1 MLIPPEALS
10 PGRPVEADA
19 LVVGT
24 GAGGAVVGCELA
36 EAGLDVAFLEEGDF
50 LTARDYGRATP
61 LEAIQLLYRKGGLTF
76 TTGNTSVVLPS
87 GRCVGGTTVINSGT
101 ALRAM
106 PEAVE
111 RWRDEFGLW
120 ELARNLEA
128 AYERVEGRLHVAVVA
143 KEVFGRNG
151 EAFRRGA
158 ERSGRR
164 GSVLTRAV
172 DGCRGA
178 GRCCMGCPNDAKQA
192 THLSYVPAALRAGA
206 RLYVRCRARRVRIEG
221 GRAAGVAAEA
231 DGRPVLFRAPVVVLA
246 AGAVFT
252 PLLLAGVRRGGAG
265 LGRHL
270 RIHPASRVVGLFDE
284 EIRGWEGVPQGYHLE
299 DTLAEGISVEGIFVP
314 PTLMSPS
321 LPDFGTGLGALMGRY
336 NHLGMIGYRVLEESE
351 GRVLPRAFGW
361 PRSWPLVWYWLG
373 REDVTR
379 LARAASISAEI
390 LFAAGAR
397 RVFTAIHGFEVLESM
412 KDAARLGEAPLS
424 AGDMELSAYHAQGT
438 ARMADGP
445 DRGVADPWG
454 QVWGVRGLYVADAS
468 ALPAT
473 PGTNPQV
480 SIMAFATHVASGI
493 LARQGRALA
502 PRKEVLSPSS

>member
-1 MLIPPEALS
+1 VLISPEQLT
-10 PGRPVEADA
+10 PGRAVEADA

-24 GAGGAVVGCELA
+24 GAGGAVAGRELA

-50 LTARDYGRATP
+50 HAARDYGHASP

-76 TTGNTSVVLPS
+76 TTGNASIVLPA

-106 PEAVE
+106 PGAVD
-111 RWRDEFGLW
+111 RWRDEFGLR
-120 ELARNLEA
+120 ELAANLEA
-128 AYERVEGRLHVAVVA
+128 AYARVEETLHVAPVA
-143 KEVFGRNG
+143 PEVFGRNG
-151 EAFRRGA
+151 DLFRKGA
-158 ERSGRR
+158 ERTGHR
-164 GSVLTRAV
+164 GSVLTRAAR
-172 DGCRGA
+172 DCRGS

-192 THLSYVPAALRAGA
+192 THLSYVPRALRAGA
-206 RLYVRCRARRVRIEG
+206 RLYVRCRVRRILVEG
-221 GRAAGVAAEA
+221 GRAAGAVAEA
-231 DGRPVLFRAPVVVLA
+231 GGREVVFRAPIVVVA

-252 PLLLAGVRRGGAG
+252 PLLLAGVPRSGSG

-284 EIRGWEGVPQGYHLE
+284 EVRGWEGVPQGYHLE
-299 DTLAEGISVEGIFVP
+299 DTLEEGISIEGIFVP

-321 LPDFGTGLGALMGRY
+321 LPDFGPAIMGRY
-336 NHLGMIGYRVLEESE
+336 NQLGMIGYRVLEETE
-351 GRVLPRAFGW
+351 GRVLPRVLGR
-361 PRSWPLVWYWLG
+361 PSSWPVVWYWL
-373 REDVTR
+373 RRSDVTR
-379 LARAASISAEI
+379 LRRAASISAEI

-397 RVFTAIHGFEVLESM
+397 RVFTAVHGFEVLDSM
-412 KDAARLGEAPLS
+412 KDVARLSEAPIS
-424 AGDMELSAYHAQGT
+424 TGDLELSAYHAQGT
-438 ARMADGP
+438 ARMADRP
-445 DRGVADPWG
+445 DLGVADPWG

-493 LARQGRALA
+493 LAGRGRALA
-502 PRKEVLSPSS
+502 STKGALSPSS